1 MHELRNELRN
11 AMQHSR
17 DNIS

>member
-11 AMQHSR
+11 AVQHSR
-17 DNIS
+17 I